1 MWKRALLCVF
11 YLLFNSSFLM
21 AEDEATE
28 VVNDYQ
34 YFQLE
39 PDIITNYVKPGK
51 RIGFVR
57 ITIDLMASSAGDLAL
72 IETHEPLIR
81 DKIIRIFGTLTEDV
95 VKSTAAR
102 DDIRLR
108 CLEEVND
115 MLKKETGEK
124 PLEDLFFT
132 KYLYQ

>member
-1 MWKRALLCVF
+1 MWKRALLCMF
-11 YLLFNSSFLM
+11 CLLFSSSFLM
-21 AEDEATE
+21 AEEE
-28 VVNDYQ
+28 VANDYQ

-39 PDIITNYVKPGK
+39 PDIITNYNKPGK

-57 ITIDLMASSAGDLAL
+57 ITIDLMASSASDLAL

-81 DKIIRIFGTLTEDV
+81 DKIIRIFGTLSEDV
-95 VKSTAAR
+95 VKSTAER
-102 DDIRLR
+102 EDIRLR

>member
-1 MWKRALLCVF
+1 
-11 YLLFNSSFLM
+11 M
-21 AEDEATE
+21 AEGEGAE
-28 VVNDYQ
+28 VANDYH

-57 ITIDLMASSAGDLAL
+57 ITIDLMSASAEDLAL

-81 DKIIRIFGTLTEDV
+81 DKIIRIFGRLTEDV
-95 VKSTAAR
+95 VKSTSER
-102 DDIRLR
+102 EEIRLL

>member
-1 MWKRALLCVF
+1 M
-11 YLLFNSSFLM
+11 FNAPFLM
-21 AEDEATE
+21 AEDEVTE

-57 ITIDLMASSAGDLAL
+57 ITIDLMASSATDLAL

-81 DKIIRIFGTLTEDV
+81 DKIIRIFGTLTEEV
-95 VKSTAAR
+95 VKSTAER
-102 DDIRLR
+102 EDIRLR